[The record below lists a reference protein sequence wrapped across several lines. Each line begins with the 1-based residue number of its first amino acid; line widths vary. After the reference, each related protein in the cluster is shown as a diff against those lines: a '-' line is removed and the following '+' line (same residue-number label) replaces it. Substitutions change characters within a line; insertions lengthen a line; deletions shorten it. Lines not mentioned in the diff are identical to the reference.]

1 MSFAPSQAEADWLL
15 RLEKHRTNDDRVRLP
30 DTGGSVTVL
39 LASADRAES
48 FHLDVSRGRIN
59 LLKGKFQNRART
71 TIVLARVDIG
81 GAPHRNPD
89 DTEVPCP
96 HIHLYR
102 EGFGD
107 RWAFTLSTDQFADT
121 TDHWQTLLDF
131 MRYCNVTRP
140 PEFERGLFT

>member
-1 MSFAPSQAEADWLL
+1 MSFALSQAEADWLL
-15 RLEKHRTNDDRVRLP
+15 HLEKHRTNDDRARLP

-39 LASADRAES
+39 LASADRAEN

-59 LLKGKFQNRART
+59 LMKGKFQNRART

-107 RWAFTLSTDQFADT
+107 RWAFTVSIDQFADV
-121 TDHWQTLLDF
+121 TDHWQTVFDF
-131 MRYCNVTRP
+131 IRYCNVTRP

>member
-1 MSFAPSQAEADWLL
+1 MSFALPQAEADWLL

-39 LASADRAES
+39 LASPDRAES

-59 LLKGKFQNRART
+59 LMKGKFQNRART
-71 TIVLARVDIG
+71 TFVLARVDIG
-81 GAPHRNPD
+81 RAPHRNPD

-107 RWAFTLSTDQFADT
+107 RWAFTDQFADT
-121 TDHWQTLLDF
+121 TDHWQTLFDF
-131 MRYCNVTRP
+131 MRYCSVTRP
-140 PEFERGLFT
+140 PGFERGLFT

>member
-1 MSFAPSQAEADWLL
+1 MSVALSQAEADSLL
-15 RLEKHRTNDDRVRLP
+15 RLEKHRINDNRVRLP
-30 DTGGSVTVL
+30 DTGGNVTAPLVSV
-39 LASADRAES
+39 DGAET
-48 FHLDVSRGRIN
+48 FYLDISRGQIN
-59 LLKGKFQNRART
+59 LTKGKFQNRART

-81 GAPHRNPD
+81 GAAHRNPD

-107 RWAFTLSTDQFADT
+107 RWAFPVSVEQFADT

-131 MRYCNVTRP
+131 LRYCNVTRP
-140 PEFERGLFT
+140 PDFERGLFT